1 MLMEKSVI
9 TVNNITK
16 KFGNFIALDNLSL
29 TINENTCVGF
39 LGPNG
44 AGKTTLIK
52 ILTGLIRPNIGTVQ
66 INGTDVEKNKRVALS
81 TIGAIVE
88 TPEFYSYMTPH
99 DILSYFGSI
108 RGIPKEV
115 LCEKIDSTLKTVRL
129 EEWSRKKI
137 SKFSKGMKQ
146 RLALASAL
154 IHDPSIL
161 ILDEPTTGLDPRGAI
176 EMREIIK
183 SLKNSGKTIFLSSHM
198 LNEVQE
204 VCDEIALVDKGKLT
218 RHIKISNFEDTNA
231 IKIEIKTLS
240 VIDKTQLSQITEI
253 DNVDSVDCTS
263 DILNLSFIGNK
274 EKRAKLLTKLQ
285 EIGLEIISF
294 KTSNEIESLY
304 MDNISESVR

>member
-1 MLMEKSVI
+1 MENSVI

-16 KFGNFIALDNLSL
+16 KFGSFTALDNLSL

-52 ILTGLIRPNIGTVQ
+52 ILTGLIRPNIGTVK
-66 INGTDVEKNKRVALS
+66 INGTDVAKNKRVALS
-81 TIGAIVE
+81 QIGALVE

-115 LCEKIDSTLKTVRL
+115 LGEKIDDVLKTVKL
-129 EEWSRKKI
+129 EQWSRKKI
-137 SKFSKGMKQ
+137 GKFSKGMKQ

-154 IHDPSIL
+154 IHEPSIL
-161 ILDEPTTGLDPRGAI
+161 ILDEPTTGLDPRGAVDI
-176 EMREIIK
+176 REIIK
-183 SLKNSGKTIFLSSHM
+183 SLKKSGKTIFLSSHM

-204 VCDEIALVDKGKLT
+204 VCDEVALVDKGILL
-218 RHIKISNFEDTNA
+218 RHIKISDFEDTNS
-231 IKIEIKTLS
+231 IKIEIKILKP
-240 VIDKTQLSQITEI
+240 IDKTQLSQITKIE
-253 DNVDSVDCTS
+253 NVDSVDYSNDTMT
-263 DILNLSFIGNK
+263 LSYIGDK
-274 EKRAKLLTKLQ
+274 EKRVKLLKKLQ
-285 EIGLEIISF
+285 EIGLEVISF

-304 MDNISESVR
+304 MNNISESVR

>member
-1 MLMEKSVI
+1 MLVEKSVI
-9 TVNNITK
+9 VVNNITK
-16 KFGNFIALDNLSL
+16 KFGNFTALDNLSL

-66 INGTDVEKNKRVALS
+66 INGTDVEKNHRVALS
-81 TIGAIVE
+81 QIGAIVE

-99 DILSYFGSI
+99 DILSYFGSM
-108 RGIPKEV
+108 RGIPKKV
-115 LCEKIDSTLKTVRL
+115 LGEKIDNVLKTVRL

-137 SKFSKGMKQ
+137 GKFSKGMKQ

-161 ILDEPTTGLDPRGAI
+161 ILDEPTTGLDPRGAV

-183 SLKNSGKTIFLSSHM
+183 SLKNSGKTIFLSSHI

-204 VCDEIALVDKGKLT
+204 VCDEIALVDKGKLV
-218 RHIKISNFEDTNA
+218 RHIKISNFDDTNT
-231 IKIEIKTLS
+231 IKIEIKTLND
-240 VIDKTQLSQITEI
+240 IDKTQLSQITEI
-253 DNVDSVDCTS
+253 DNVDSVNYSS
-263 DILNLSFIGNK
+263 DTLNLSFIGNK
-274 EKRAKLLTKLQ
+274 EKRAKLLKKLQ

-294 KTSNEIESLY
+294 KTSNEIESIY

>member
-1 MLMEKSVI
+1 MLVEKSVI
-9 TVNNITK
+9 VVNNITK
-16 KFGNFIALDNLSL
+16 KFGNFTALDNLSL

-66 INGTDVEKNKRVALS
+66 INGTDVEKNHRVALS
-81 TIGAIVE
+81 QIGAIVE

-99 DILSYFGSI
+99 DILSYFGSM
-108 RGIPKEV
+108 RGIPKKV
-115 LCEKIDSTLKTVRL
+115 LGEKIDNVLKTVRL
-129 EEWSRKKI
+129 EEWNRKKI
-137 SKFSKGMKQ
+137 GKFSKGMKQ

-161 ILDEPTTGLDPRGAI
+161 ILDEPTTGLDPRGAV

-204 VCDEIALVDKGKLT
+204 VCDEIALVDKGKLV
-218 RHIKISNFEDTNA
+218 RHIKISNFDDTNT

-240 VIDKTQLSQITEI
+240 NIDETQISLITKI
-253 DNVDSVDCTS
+253 DDVDSIDCREST
-263 DILNLSFIGNK
+263 LNLSFIGNK
-274 EKRAKLLTKLQ
+274 EKRAKLLKKLQ

-294 KTSNEIESLY
+294 KTSNEIESIY

>member
-1 MLMEKSVI
+1 MLVEKPVI
-9 TVNNITK
+9 VVNNITK
-16 KFGNFIALDNLSL
+16 KFGNFTALDNLSL

-66 INGTDVEKNKRVALS
+66 INGTDVEKNHRVALS
-81 TIGAIVE
+81 QIGAIVE

-99 DILSYFGSI
+99 DILSYFGSM
-108 RGIPKEV
+108 RGIPKKV
-115 LCEKIDSTLKTVRL
+115 LGEKIDNVLKTVRL
-129 EEWSRKKI
+129 EEWNRKKI
-137 SKFSKGMKQ
+137 GKFSKGMKQ

-204 VCDEIALVDKGKLT
+204 VCDEIALVDKGKLV
-218 RHIKISNFEDTNA
+218 RHIKISNFDDTNT
-231 IKIEIKTLS
+231 IKIEIKTLND
-240 VIDKTQLSQITEI
+240 IDKTQLSQITEI
-253 DNVDSVDCTS
+253 DNVDSVNYSS
-263 DILNLSFIGNK
+263 DTLNLSFVGNK
-274 EKRAKLLTKLQ
+274 EKRAKLLKKLQ

-294 KTSNEIESLY
+294 KTSNEIESIY

>member
-1 MLMEKSVI
+1 MLVEKSIIV
-9 TVNNITK
+9 VNNITK
-16 KFGNFIALDNLSL
+16 KFGNFTALDNLSL

-66 INGTDVEKNKRVALS
+66 INGTDVEKNHRVALS
-81 TIGAIVE
+81 QIGAIVE

-99 DILSYFGSI
+99 DILSYFGSM
-108 RGIPKEV
+108 RGIPKKV
-115 LCEKIDSTLKTVRL
+115 LGEKIDNVLKTVRL

-137 SKFSKGMKQ
+137 GKFSKGMKQ

-161 ILDEPTTGLDPRGAI
+161 ILDEPTTGLDPRGAV

-204 VCDEIALVDKGKLT
+204 VCDEIALVDKGKLV
-218 RHIKISNFEDTNA
+218 RHIKISNFDDTNT

-240 VIDKTQLSQITEI
+240 NIDETQISLITEI
-253 DNVDSVDCTS
+253 DDVDSIDCHEST
-263 DILNLSFIGNK
+263 LNLSFIGNK
-274 EKRAKLLTKLQ
+274 EKRAKLLKKLQ

-294 KTSNEIESLY
+294 KTSNEIESIY

>member
-1 MLMEKSVI
+1 MLVEKSVI
-9 TVNNITK
+9 VVNNITK
-16 KFGNFIALDNLSL
+16 KFGNFTALDNLSL

-66 INGTDVEKNKRVALS
+66 INGTDVEKNHRVALS
-81 TIGAIVE
+81 QIGAIVE

-99 DILSYFGSI
+99 DILSYFGSM
-108 RGIPKEV
+108 RGIPKKV
-115 LCEKIDSTLKTVRL
+115 LGEKIDNVLKTVRL

-137 SKFSKGMKQ
+137 GKFSKGMKQ

-161 ILDEPTTGLDPRGAI
+161 ILDEPTTGLDPRGAV

-204 VCDEIALVDKGKLT
+204 VCDEIALVDKGKLA
-218 RHIKISNFEDTNA
+218 RHIKISNFDDTNT
-231 IKIEIKTLS
+231 IKIEIKTLND
-240 VIDKTQLSQITEI
+240 IDKTQLSQITEI
-253 DNVDSVDCTS
+253 DNVDSVNYSS
-263 DILNLSFIGNK
+263 DTLNLSFIGNK
-274 EKRAKLLTKLQ
+274 EKRAKLLKKLQ
-285 EIGLEIISF
+285 EVGLEIISF
-294 KTSNEIESLY
+294 KTSNEIESIY